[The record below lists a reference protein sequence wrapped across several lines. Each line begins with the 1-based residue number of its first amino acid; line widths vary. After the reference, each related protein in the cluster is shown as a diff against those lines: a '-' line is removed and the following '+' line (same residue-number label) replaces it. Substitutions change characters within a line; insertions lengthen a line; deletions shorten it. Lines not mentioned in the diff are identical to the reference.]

1 MAAVTT
7 ISRLLTRMATRAH
20 TRLYRW
26 LGGAGVGHI
35 GKAPILL
42 LTVRGRRSGKL
53 RTIPLLFVRDGGAY
67 VVVASYGGAPKHPAW
82 YLNLVAT
89 PAVEI
94 EVRGTHANATARTA
108 NDEERKRYWPQLVAL
123 YGRYENYQEKT
134 DRTIPVVVLE
144 PRLDA

>member
-1 MAAVTT
+1 MAAVTALGT
-7 ISRLLTRMATRAH
+7 LLTRIATRVH

-26 LGGAGVGHI
+26 FGGAGVGQI

-42 LTVRGRRSGKL
+42 LTVQGRRSGKR
-53 RTIPLLFVRDGGAY
+53 RTVPLLFVRDGANF

-82 YLNLVAT
+82 YLNLVAS
-89 PAVEI
+89 PSVEI

-108 NDEERKRYWPQLVAL
+108 NDEERERYWPQLVAL
-123 YGRYENYQEKT
+123 YARYEDYQERT

-144 PRLDA
+144 PRLDG